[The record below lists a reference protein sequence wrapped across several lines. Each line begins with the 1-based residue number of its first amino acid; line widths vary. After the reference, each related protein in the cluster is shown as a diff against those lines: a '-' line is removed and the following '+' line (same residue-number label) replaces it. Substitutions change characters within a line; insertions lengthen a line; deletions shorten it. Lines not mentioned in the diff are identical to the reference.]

1 MLVKKVLVSTLAIL
15 FCLAVAGTALAENE
29 YENVFASSDQTISA
43 TNMGAEQ
50 DMNAEAGDATPEH
63 KQQVDDPNSR
73 PVLCAA
79 SFHDNDNLPKN
90 HADYCKELYGS

>member
-1 MLVKKVLVSTLAIL
+1 MLIKKVLVGTLAIL
-15 FCLAVAGTALAENE
+15 FSLAITGVALAENE

-43 TNMGAEQ
+43 TQMGADH
-50 DMNAEAGDATPEH
+50 DMNAEAGKATPEQ
-63 KQQVDDPNSR
+63 KQEIDNPNSR
-73 PVLCAA
+73 PLLCAA